1 MYMKNINSYITE
13 NISIE
18 ESLNTDSIED
28 YLESIVNSA
37 KGKPDVYDDTESW
50 EARDGFNYWESAS
63 VEVDDVNEFISEYC
77 NEKCVAG
84 WLTNKSFEETEKIIP
99 KLLKDIMK
107 KSKPKTPYKKYNNQM
122 EVWETKQDG
131 FDINVLKFGYYTNDN
146 GTDYK
151 EYWYMIA
158 IE

>member
-1 MYMKNINSYITE
+1 MKNINKYITE
-13 NISIE
+13 KY
-18 ESLNTDSIED
+18 NTDSIEE

-37 KGKPDVYDDTESW
+37 KGKPDIWDDTCSW
-50 EARDGFNYWESAS
+50 EAKDDFDYWQDAS
-63 VEVDDVNEFISEYC
+63 GEWDDVLEFISEYC
-77 NEKCVAG
+77 DGKCVAG
-84 WLTNKSFEETEKIIP
+84 WSTDKSFEETEKIIP

-107 KSKPKTPYKKYNNQM
+107 KSKPKMPYKKRNNQM

>member
-1 MYMKNINSYITE
+1 MKNINNYITE

-18 ESLNTDSIED
+18 ESLNTDSIEE

-50 EARDGFNYWESAS
+50 EARDGFDYWESAFG
-63 VEVDDVNEFISEYC
+63 EVDDVNEFISEYC
-77 NEKCVAG
+77 DGKCVAG
-84 WLTNKSFEETEKIIP
+84 WSTDKSFEETEKIIP
-99 KLLKDIMK
+99 TLLKDIMK
-107 KSKPKTPYKKYNNQM
+107 KSKPEIPYKKRNNQM
-122 EVWETKQDG
+122 EVWETTQDG

-158 IE
+158 VE